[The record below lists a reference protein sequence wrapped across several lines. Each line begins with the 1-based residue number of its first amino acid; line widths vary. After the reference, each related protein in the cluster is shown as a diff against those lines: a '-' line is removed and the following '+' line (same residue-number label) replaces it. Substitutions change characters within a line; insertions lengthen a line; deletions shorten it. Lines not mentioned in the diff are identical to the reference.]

1 MERRL
6 SGVDS
11 AAARPVIQTW
21 RVSIRGISLT
31 TFLVDVYDDHTWRLA
46 RVGLQRFSDFHLV
59 ELARGGPSVDLEAD
73 LRVALRAWPGT
84 LTVRPDSPDDRRQ
97 RWLRRNG
104 RTP

>member
-6 SGVDS
+6 SGADS
-11 AAARPVIQTW
+11 ATARPVIQTW
-21 RVSIRGISLT
+21 HVSIRGISLT

-46 RVGLQRFSDFHLV
+46 RVGLQRFGDFHLV

-84 LTVRPDSPDDRRQ
+84 LTVRSDSPADRRQ